1 MALLKEFK
9 DIVDEVAFIEAQLLE
24 QLVLEGVDDPGILKC
39 IFMAGG
45 PGSGKS
51 FVAQEIFGID
61 KNLKSSVAVS
71 GLKVVN
77 SDPAFEAQLKKHGI
91 NPKDLAK
98 IEAEEP
104 ELWDFI
110 TKNPTGPRETAK
122 KQVAKFKQF
131 YEAGRLGM
139 IIDGTGDNF
148 DKVARQ
154 KKEAEELGYD
164 TYMVFVNTSLEVA
177 LIRNQERERTLGED
191 LVTQS
196 WKECQENMG
205 KFQQLFGS
213 SKFQIVDNTEYKKGN
228 YTFKHKKTG
237 KTVSAS
243 KPLQPEVRKTIDT
256 FIRKPIY
263 NPIGKKWMETARK
276 LKSANVI

>member
-1 MALLKEFK
+1 MTLLKEFK

-61 KNLKSSVAVS
+61 KNLKSSVAAS

-122 KQVAKFKQF
+122 KQVAKFKEF

-154 KKEAEELGYD
+154 KREAEELGYD

-177 LIRNQERERTLGED
+177 LIRNQERERTLGEE

>member
-24 QLVLEGVDDPGILKC
+24 QLVLEGIDDPGILKC

-61 KNLKSSVAVS
+61 KNLKSSVAAS

>member
-1 MALLKEFK
+1 MAFLKEFRE
-9 DIVDEVAFIEAQLLE
+9 IVKEVAFIEAQLLG

-61 KNLKSSVAVS
+61 KNLKSTVASS

-98 IEAEEP
+98 IEKEEP

-110 TKNPTGPRETAK
+110 TKNPKGPRETAK
-122 KQVAKFKQF
+122 KLVAKFKEF

-148 DKVARQ
+148 EKVARQ
-154 KKEAEELGYD
+154 KKEAEALGYD
-164 TYMVFVNTSLEVA
+164 TFMVFVNTSLEVA
-177 LIRNQERERTLGED
+177 LIRNQERERTLGEE

-196 WKECQENMG
+196 WKECQENLG
-205 KFQQLFGS
+205 KFQQLFGGTT
-213 SKFQIVDNTEYKKGN
+213 FLIVDNTEYKKGN

-237 KTVSAS
+237 KTVAAS
-243 KPLQPEVRKTIDT
+243 KPLQPEVRKAIDT
-256 FIRKPIY
+256 FMRKPIY
-263 NPIGKKWMETARK
+263 NPIGKKWIETAKK
-276 LKSANVI
+276 LKSTNII

>member
-1 MALLKEFK
+1 MKLINEFK
-9 DIVDEVAFIEAQLLE
+9 EIVDEVAFLEAQLLE

-61 KNLKSSVAVS
+61 KNLRTSVASS

-77 SDPAFEAQLKKHGI
+77 SDPAFELQLKKHGI
-91 NPKDLAK
+91 DPKDLAK
-98 IEAEEP
+98 IEKEDP
-104 ELWDFI
+104 KLWDFI
-110 TKNPTGPRETAK
+110 TKAKDGPREIAK
-122 KQVAKFKQF
+122 AQVASIKRF

-139 IIDGTGDNF
+139 IVDGTGDNF

-177 LIRNQERERTLGED
+177 LIRNSERGRTLPEE
-191 LVTQS
+191 LVTES

-205 KFQQLFGS
+205 KFQQLFGG
-213 SKFQIVDNTEYKKGN
+213 SKFTIVDNTEYKKGN

-237 KTVSAS
+237 KTVAAS
-243 KPLQPEVRKTIDT
+243 KPLQPEVRKAVDA
-256 FIRKPIY
+256 FMRKPIY
-263 NPIGKKWMETARK
+263 NPIGKKWIEGARLVK
-276 LKSANVI
+276 KYF

>member
-1 MALLKEFK
+1 MTLLKEFK

-61 KNLKSSVAVS
+61 KNLKSSVAAS

-110 TKNPTGPRETAK
+110 TKNPKGPRETAK
-122 KQVAKFKQF
+122 KQVAKFKEF

-177 LIRNQERERTLGED
+177 LIRNQERERTLGEE

-213 SKFQIVDNTEYKKGN
+213 SKFQIVDNTEYRKGN

-243 KPLQPEVRKTIDT
+243 KPLQPEVRKTIDA

-263 NPIGKKWMETARK
+263 NPIGKKWIETARK
-276 LKSANVI
+276 LKSANII

>member
-61 KNLKSSVAVS
+61 KNLKSSVASS

-98 IEAEEP
+98 IEKEEP

-110 TKNPTGPRETAK
+110 TKNPQGPRETAK
-122 KQVAKFKQF
+122 RQVAKFKEF

-148 DKVARQ
+148 EKVARQ
-154 KKEAEELGYD
+154 KKEAEALGYD

-177 LIRNQERERTLGED
+177 LIRNSERGRTLGEE

-196 WKECQENMG
+196 WKECQENLG
-205 KFQQLFGS
+205 KFQQLFGGS
-213 SKFQIVDNTEYKKGN
+213 TFLIVDNTEYKKGN

-237 KTVSAS
+237 KTIAAA
-243 KPLQPEVRKTIDT
+243 KPLQPEVRKAVDT
-256 FIRKPIY
+256 FMRKPIY
-263 NPIGKKWMETARK
+263 NPIGKKWIETAKK
-276 LKSANVI
+276 LKSLNVI

>member
-1 MALLKEFK
+1 MKLINEFK
-9 DIVDEVAFIEAQLLE
+9 EIVDEVAFLEAQLLE

-61 KNLKSSVAVS
+61 KNLRTSVASS

-77 SDPAFEAQLKKHGI
+77 SDPAFELQLKKHGI
-91 NPKDLAK
+91 DPKDLAR
-98 IEAEEP
+98 IEKEDP
-104 ELWDFI
+104 KLWDFI
-110 TKNPTGPRETAK
+110 TKAKDGPREIAK
-122 KQVAKFKQF
+122 GQVANIKKF

-139 IIDGTGDNF
+139 IVDGTGDNF
-148 DKVARQ
+148 DKIVKQ

-177 LIRNQERERTLGED
+177 LIRNSERGRTLPEE
-191 LVTQS
+191 LVTES

-205 KFQQLFGS
+205 KFQQLFGGS
-213 SKFQIVDNTEYKKGN
+213 AFLIVDNTEYKKGN

-237 KTVSAS
+237 KTVAAA
-243 KPLQPEVRKTIDT
+243 KPLQPEVRKAVDT
-256 FIRKPIY
+256 FLRKPLY
-263 NPIGKKWMETARK
+263 NPIGKKWIQGARL
-276 LKSANVI
+276 LKKYF

>member
-1 MALLKEFK
+1 MAFLKEFK
-9 DIVDEVAFIEAQLLE
+9 EIVKEVAFIEAQLLG

-61 KNLKSSVAVS
+61 KNLKSTVAS
-71 GLKVVN
+71 TGLKVVN

-98 IEAEEP
+98 IEKEEP

-110 TKNPTGPRETAK
+110 TKNPKGPRETAK
-122 KQVAKFKQF
+122 KLVAKFKEF

-148 DKVARQ
+148 EKVARQ
-154 KKEAEELGYD
+154 KKEAEALGYD
-164 TYMVFVNTSLEVA
+164 TFMVFVNTSLEVA
-177 LIRNQERERTLGED
+177 LIRNQERERTLGEE

-196 WKECQENMG
+196 WKECQENLG
-205 KFQQLFGS
+205 KFQQLFGGTT
-213 SKFQIVDNTEYKKGN
+213 FLIVDNTEYKKGN

-237 KTVSAS
+237 KTVAAS
-243 KPLQPEVRKTIDT
+243 KPLQPEVRKAIDT
-256 FIRKPIY
+256 FMRKPIY
-263 NPIGKKWMETARK
+263 NPIGKKWIETAKK
-276 LKSANVI
+276 LKSTNII

>member
-1 MALLKEFK
+1 MKLINEFK
-9 DIVDEVAFIEAQLLE
+9 EIVDEVAFLEAQLLE

-61 KNLKSSVAVS
+61 KNLRTSVASS

-77 SDPAFEAQLKKHGI
+77 SDPAFELQLKKNGI
-91 NPKDLAK
+91 DPKDLAR
-98 IEAEEP
+98 IEKEDP
-104 ELWDFI
+104 KLWDFI
-110 TKNPTGPRETAK
+110 TKAKNGPREIAK
-122 KQVAKFKQF
+122 AQVASIKKF

-139 IIDGTGDNF
+139 IVDGTGDNY

-177 LIRNQERERTLGED
+177 LIRNSERGRTLPEE
-191 LVTQS
+191 LVTES

-205 KFQQLFGS
+205 KFQQLFGGS
-213 SKFQIVDNTEYKKGN
+213 AFLIVDNTEYKKGN

-237 KTVSAS
+237 KTVAAS
-243 KPLQPEVRKTIDT
+243 KPLQPEVRKAVDT
-256 FIRKPIY
+256 FLRKPLY
-263 NPIGKKWMETARK
+263 NPIGKKWIQGARL
-276 LKSANVI
+276 LKKYF

>member
-1 MALLKEFK
+1 MELLKEFK
-9 DIVDEVAFIEAQLLE
+9 QIVDEVALLE
-24 QLVLEGVDDPGILKC
+24 AELLQHLVNEGVDDPGILKC
-39 IFMAGG
+39 VFMAGG

-61 KNLKSSVAVS
+61 KNLRTSVASS

-77 SDPAFEAQLKKHGI
+77 SDPAFENQLKKHGI

-122 KQVAKFKQF
+122 KQVAKFKEF

-148 DKVARQ
+148 EKVARQ

-177 LIRNQERERTLGED
+177 LIRNSERERTLGEE

-205 KFQQLFGS
+205 KFQSLFGS
-213 SKFQIVDNTEYKKGN
+213 SKFTIVDNTEYTKGS
-228 YTFKHKKTG
+228 YVFKHKKTG
-237 KTVSAS
+237 KTVAAS
-243 KPLQPEVRKTIDT
+243 KPLQPQVRKAIDA

-263 NPIGKKWMETARK
+263 NPIGKKWVETAKK
-276 LKSANVI
+276 LKSANII

>member
-1 MALLKEFK
+1 MKLINEFK
-9 DIVDEVAFIEAQLLE
+9 EIVDEVAFLEAQLLE

-61 KNLKSSVAVS
+61 KNLRTSVASS

-77 SDPAFEAQLKKHGI
+77 SDPAFELQLKKHGI
-91 NPKDLAK
+91 DPKDLAR
-98 IEAEEP
+98 IEKEDP
-104 ELWDFI
+104 KLWDFI
-110 TKNPTGPRETAK
+110 TKAKDGPREIAK
-122 KQVAKFKQF
+122 GQVATIKKF

-139 IIDGTGDNF
+139 IVDGTGDNF
-148 DKVARQ
+148 DKIVKQ

-177 LIRNQERERTLGED
+177 LIRNSERGRTLPEE
-191 LVTQS
+191 LVTES

-205 KFQQLFGS
+205 KFQQLFGGS
-213 SKFQIVDNTEYKKGN
+213 AFLIVDNTEYKKGN

-237 KTVSAS
+237 KTVAAA
-243 KPLQPEVRKTIDT
+243 KPLQPEVRKAVDT
-256 FIRKPIY
+256 FLRKPLY
-263 NPIGKKWMETARK
+263 NPIGKKWIQGARL
-276 LKSANVI
+276 LKKYF